1 MTMPSTT
8 PSAFRMLGRAVGCPY
23 FPLAFVGR
31 LPFAMMIVGVLTI
44 TAVEQASLALAGA
57 LAASAGLGTAVVGP
71 LSGALADRL
80 GQRAVLLVLSASSV
94 VIALTFLLLVQS
106 TVPVAVLI
114 AGAALLG
121 ATTPQVAPFSR
132 ARLVGAAGGVPVA
145 MRERARTVV
154 MSYESMAD
162 EASFVLGPIIVGLAS
177 AAIAPWAPLVLSVA
191 LTATVI
197 PLFAL
202 HPTAGLVHASLK
214 PPAGA
219 ADPASPAAASPAP
232 ARPTPIAALV
242 TAELVTLVLAMLAVG
257 GIFGAT
263 LTGLT
268 GLLEQLGAVE
278 QTGLLYGAMSV
289 GAIATALALT
299 TVPASVTLEHRWVAA
314 ALLSVIGLVL
324 LLLSNGLVVTAIALF
339 IAGCGV
345 GASLVALFSLGAIAA
360 PADRTNTVLV
370 TLQSSLVVGQAV
382 ITAAS
387 GVLVETVS
395 ASAAFAVATALA
407 LALVALALGHSALTR
422 RTRS

>member
-1 MTMPSTT
+1 MPSTT
-8 PSAFRMLGRAVGCPY
+8 PRVFRMLGRAVGRPY

-44 TAVEQASLALAGA
+44 TAVEQGSLALAGV

-80 GQRAVLLVLSASSV
+80 GQRAVLLTLAACSV

-106 TVPVAVLI
+106 TVSVFVLI

-132 ARLVGAAGGVPVA
+132 ARLFGAAGDAPVA
-145 MRERARTVV
+145 MRERARSVV

-162 EASFVLGPIIVGLAS
+162 EASFVLGPVIVGLAS
-177 AAIAPWAPLVLSVA
+177 AAIAPWAPLVLSVV

-197 PLFAL
+197 PLFAV
-202 HPTAGLVHASLK
+202 HPTARLVPASRTQTEPTSDLDSSAAAKGLR
-214 PPAGA
+214 PPA
-219 ADPASPAAASPAP
+219 
-232 ARPTPIAALV
+232 TPISALL

-289 GAIATALALT
+289 GAIATALAMIAL
-299 TVPASVTLEHRWVAA
+299 PASVTLESRWVAA
-314 ALLSVIGLVL
+314 ALLSVVGLSL
-324 LLLSNGLVVTAIALF
+324 LLLSGDLVITVIALF
-339 IAGCGV
+339 VSGCGV

-370 TLQSSLVVGQAV
+370 TLQSSLVVGQALV
-382 ITAAS
+382 TAAS
-387 GVLVETVS
+387 GALVES
-395 ASAAFAVATALA
+395 ASPQAAFTLGGTLA
-407 LALVALALGHSALTR
+407 LALTVLALVHSTR
-422 RTRS
+422 NWRVRR

>member
-1 MTMPSTT
+1 MTLPSTS
-8 PSAFRMLGRAVGCPY
+8 PRVFRMLDRAVGRPY

-44 TAVEQASLALAGA
+44 TAVEQGSLALAGV

-71 LSGALADRL
+71 LSGALSDRL
-80 GQRAVLLVLSASSV
+80 GQRVVLLTLAACSV
-94 VIALTFLLLVQS
+94 VIALTFLVLVQS
-106 TVPVAVLI
+106 TVSVFVLI

-132 ARLVGAAGGVPVA
+132 ARLLGAAGDAPVA
-145 MRERARTVV
+145 MSERARTVV

-162 EASFVLGPIIVGLAS
+162 EASFVLGPVIVGLAS
-177 AAIAPWAPLVLSVA
+177 AAIAPWAPLVLSVV

-197 PLFAL
+197 PLFAV
-202 HPTAGLVHASLK
+202 HPTARLV
-214 PPAGA
+214 PARRTRTE
-219 ADPASPAAASPAP
+219 PASDLDTTAAAKGLHSPA
-232 ARPTPIAALV
+232 TPISALV

-278 QTGLLYGAMSV
+278 QTGLLYGAMSI
-289 GAIATALALT
+289 GAIATALAMIAL
-299 TVPASVTLEHRWVAA
+299 PASMTLERRWVAA
-314 ALLSVIGLVL
+314 AVLSVVGLAL
-324 LLLSNGLVVTAIALF
+324 LLLSDGLVITVIALF
-339 IAGCGV
+339 VSGCGV

-370 TLQSSLVVGQAV
+370 TLQSSLVVGQALV
-382 ITAAS
+382 TAAS
-387 GVLVETVS
+387 GALVDA
-395 ASAAFAVATALA
+395 ASPQVAFTLGGTLA
-407 LALVALALGHSALTR
+407 LALTVLALTHSMRMWRLR
-422 RTRS
+422 R